1 MTPSKLNLFFAFF
14 SYGGN
19 GGIAMQHP
27 SIRRWWGA
35 TLLKCKRE
43 FSHRIG
49 EVYDADLS
57 DTPITHTRCRSIE
70 MARESKSDVIVM
82 VDSDNVPDF
91 HLGEPSVKPWF
102 DSSFAFLLQQYDKD
116 KPVAIGAPYCG
127 PPPHENVYVFQWRNF
142 ESDDPNVGHQLA
154 QYDREHAAVMAGI
167 MPVAALPTG
176 LIMFDI
182 RLFDLIAPPYF
193 DYEYRDRFHSEKV
206 STEDVVSTRD
216 MSLVIQHKL
225 GYNPI
230 FCNWDAW
237 AGHAKPKIVGKPRII
252 EADKVSRRWMQGLQM
267 PKSNTRLMYIG
278 DPTEVLPAALHP
290 TGNGD
295 HLCQPNK
302 VSQSGTQTEQHQA
315 TPLSKSS
322 SRVWPSLAAA
332 EDRQP
337 SENSPNLS
345 AGNGEALETSSTP

>member
-1 MTPSKLNLFFAFF
+1 MVPSKISLFVAFF
-14 SYGGN
+14 CYAGN
-19 GGIAMQHP
+19 GSCASLHP
-27 SIRRWWGA
+27 SLRRWWA
-35 TLLKCKRE
+35 QTLLKCKTDSR
-43 FSHRIG
+43 FANRIE
-49 EVYDADLS
+49 EVYDTDIT
-57 DTPITHTRCRSIE
+57 DTPISMTRNLAIRQ
-70 MARESKSDVIVM
+70 AREAKADVIIM
-82 VDSDNVPDF
+82 VDSDQVPDV
-91 HLGEPSVKPWF
+91 HLGEPGVKPWF
-102 DSSFAFLLQQYDKD
+102 DSSLAFLLEQYDKG

-142 ESDDPNVGHQLA
+142 ESDDPNLGHQLA

-193 DYEYRDRFHSEKV
+193 DYEYRDRFRSEKV

-225 GYNPI
+225 GYNPV

-252 EADKVSRRWMQGLQM
+252 EADKVSQRWMQGLQM
-267 PKSNTRLMYIG
+267 PNSNMRLMYIG

-295 HLCQPNK
+295 HSCQPK
-302 VSQSGTQTEQHQA
+302 SDQTQKEAHGPT

-332 EDRQP
+332 GDRQP